1 MCIDYLFVFLEVAF
15 IDFDLE
21 VFESIEFLELAFFE
35 DGSGFYHID
44 EISIHNGFDPVS
56 HDQSSHSFRDPVE
69 GGLDQLLVPS
79 VQS

>member
-44 EISIHNGFDPVS
+44 EISIHNGFD
-56 HDQSSHSFRDPVE
+56 
-69 GGLDQLLVPS
+69 L
-79 VQS
+79 